1 MTWIFEHLDDILAIY
16 GALVAVCTVIVK
28 CTKTDKDDKILN
40 KVVKFAD
47 LFSTVFTK
55 EDAAKLAAATKKSN
69 K

>member
-16 GALVAVCTVIVK
+16 GAVVAMCTIIVK
-28 CTKTDKDDKILN
+28 YTKTDKDDKILN

-47 LFSTVFTK
+47 LFSTVLTK
-55 EDAAKLAAATKKSN
+55 EDAEKIAKATKKS

>member
-1 MTWIFEHLDDILAIY
+1 MTWILEHIDDVLAIY

-47 LFSTVFTK
+47 LFSTVLTK
-55 EDAAKLAAATKKSN
+55 EDAEKIAKATKKS